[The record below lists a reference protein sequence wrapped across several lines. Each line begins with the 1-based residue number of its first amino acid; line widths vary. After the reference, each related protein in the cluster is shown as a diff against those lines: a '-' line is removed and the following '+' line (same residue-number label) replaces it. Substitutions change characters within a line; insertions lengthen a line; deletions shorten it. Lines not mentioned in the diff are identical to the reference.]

1 MYFNFIQSEVMSVN
15 QVHNYYR
22 AKYPKSV
29 MKMIKFYGF
38 FGFSFLGISSEDN
51 EKKWSKIKSN
61 LLMAYNLVVI
71 FVMISHQIYIT
82 PGIFE
87 EQQKLGIKKVMKGV
101 FRASRLISCVDII
114 FGYLLPLII
123 GKQFLKFLNNEEFC
137 AIDRNIRNVNKII
150 GLLIIGLVMMA
161 TFFIIYLETPEN
173 IFFESIEKSY
183 RIVIIVLVSSLS
195 AIYYFN
201 GFFLTPVFYYCITSL
216 FISQINEL
224 KSGLSKGI
232 SFKFLLFDKQL
243 Q

>member
-1 MYFNFIQSEVMSVN
+1 MSVN
-15 QVHNYYR
+15 QVYNYCR
-22 AKYPKSV
+22 AEYPESV

-71 FVMISHQIYIT
+71 FVMISIQIYIT

-87 EQQKLGIKKVMKGV
+87 EQQKLGMKKFMKGV
-101 FRASRLISCVDII
+101 FLASRLISFVDII

-137 AIDRNIRNVNKII
+137 AIDRNTRNVNKII
-150 GLLIIGLVMMA
+150 GSLIIGLAMMA
-161 TFFIIYLETPEN
+161 TFFIIFLEKSEN
-173 IFFESIEKSY
+173 IFSESIEKSY
-183 RIVIIVLVSSLS
+183 RIVIKVLMLSLS
-195 AIYYFN
+195 AIYNFN
-201 GFFLTPVFYYCITSL
+201 GLFLIPVFYYCITSL

-224 KSGLSKGI
+224 NSGLTKGI